1 MTVNPSMPSLS
12 RAPLH
17 GIRVIEVSLLG
28 GAALTTSL
36 ADLGAEII
44 KVEPPGGDYGR
55 VMTWPIVEGES
66 LLFLHCNRGKQS
78 IVLDL
83 KTNDGVEVFKRLVA
97 EADVVVEATRP
108 GALERRGLGYDV
120 LCEINP
126 KVVHVAMSG
135 YGATGPY
142 RRLPSH
148 GIAFDAWAGIVEPVS
163 DDRGRC
169 TIPPHVSI
177 GLNAA
182 PLFASL
188 GVLAGIIS
196 ARETGIG
203 TSIDLS
209 QAEAAAAFD
218 WLRIETW
225 RAYERPEEEVTGNA
239 SDGFQRREPGTAGMN
254 NGVRYQFYETADG
267 HILFMASEQEF
278 WRNFCEGIGRIDLF
292 ERWPGTT
299 YADHAVGN
307 EELRD
312 ELIALFRT
320 ATTSDWVEFGD
331 RHNTAIAPVNSS
343 RMLPHDQHFAERTR
357 WLSAET
363 HGADMLPLPLK
374 FSDRQLPEPGRAPRA
389 GQHSRQILCDLL
401 KQSDEDIERLF
412 DSGVVQ

>member
-1 MTVNPSMPSLS
+1 MTENASTTAVPH
-12 RAPLH
+12 APLR

-28 GAALTTSL
+28 AAALTTSL

-55 VMTWPIVEGES
+55 VMTWPIVEGDS

-78 IVLDL
+78 IVVDL
-83 KTNDGVEVFKRLVA
+83 RTEDGVELFKNLVA
-97 EADVVVEATRP
+97 NADVVVEAMRP

-120 LCEINP
+120 LKAINP
-126 KVVHVAMSG
+126 KIVHIAMSG

-142 RRLPSH
+142 RDLPSH

-163 DDRGRC
+163 DGNGRC

-188 GVLAGIIS
+188 GVLAGIIA
-196 ARETGIG
+196 ARETGVG
-203 TSIDLS
+203 TSIDVG

-225 RAYERPEEEVTGNA
+225 RAYERPEDEVTGNA
-239 SDGFQRREPGTAGMN
+239 SDNFERREPGTAGMN
-254 NGVRYQFYETADG
+254 DGVRYQFYETADG
-267 HILFMASEQEF
+267 HILFMASEKEF
-278 WRNFCEGIGRIDLF
+278 WKNFCEGTGRTDLF

-307 EELRD
+307 EELRA

-320 ATTSDWVEFGD
+320 ATTAEWVDFGD
-331 RHNTAIAPVNSS
+331 RYNTAIAPANSS
-343 RMLPHDQHFAERTR
+343 KTLPHDRHFTERTT
-357 WLSAET
+357 WLSAAT
-363 HGADMLPLPLK
+363 HGTDMLPLPLK
-374 FSDRQLPEPGRAPRA
+374 FAGDALPDPGRAPTA
-389 GQHSRQILCDLL
+389 GQHSRQILRDVLNL
-401 KQSDEDIERLF
+401 NDDEIERLF
-412 DSGVVQ
+412 AERVVE